1 MSIKTIYDLVNQ
13 SSEKF
18 ADKVAFTMFERTEL
32 TYAKVKDEIS
42 KVQEEL
48 LNSGLNAGDKV
59 AILSNNM
66 PNWGVSYFAIVT
78 AGLSAVPILPD
89 FSSDELTMILQHS
102 EAKGIFVSDKLY
114 TNLTKEAL
122 SPLNVVIRIKNLAI
136 LDRKCND
143 RGSMKIPEADDLAVI
158 IYTSGTTSKPKGVML
173 SHYNL
178 ARQVELLFELFP
190 ISPEDSF
197 LSVLPLSHTFESSL
211 GMLFPFAYGAQVTYL
226 DRPPTSSTLLPAL
239 KRIRPTVML
248 IVPLI
253 IEKIFKS
260 QVEAKFSSTAFWR
273 AISAPRFMR
282 KYLYKVAG
290 RKLYKVFGGRLRF
303 LGIGGAKL
311 HPNTEDFL
319 AVAKM
324 PYAIGYGLT
333 ETAPVLAG
341 ATPFKTRMGS
351 TGPVMK
357 GVQVRLD
364 NVNTSTGEGE
374 IVVNTP
380 CAMRGYYKNEEA
392 TREVFTSDGWFRT
405 GDLGFIEPDGYIHI
419 RGRLKNM
426 ILGPSGENIYPEE
439 IESVINSHHY
449 IADSLVTEEE
459 GRLVA
464 LVHFETDK
472 LEAQFEEFQQELQ
485 SGWENQS
492 QQWEERKDAMM
503 KEIQAYVNSKVNRF
517 SKISEVVEEKDGF
530 EKTPTHKIKRFKYK
544 KPKRD

>member
-18 ADKVAFTMFERTEL
+18 AEKVAFTMFERTEL
-32 TYAKVKDEIS
+32 TYAQVKDEIS

-78 AGLSAVPILPD
+78 AGMIAVPILPD

-102 EAKGIFVSDKLY
+102 EAKALFVSDKLY
-114 TNLTKEAL
+114 TKLTKEAL

-449 IADSLVTEEE
+449 IADSIVTEEE

-464 LVHFETDK
+464 LVHFDTDK
-472 LEAQFEEFQQELQ
+472 LEAQFEEFKQELQ